1 MATKTKKSAK
11 ATKTKQ
17 SARKNTSSLLS
28 EYNRQFANITNLLLT
43 GLGAIGVIVDIM
55 FKTGSGEIGKN
66 TGHSNIPLV
75 ANWQD
80 NPEIQGKY
88 AEVCATFPE
97 AEYRF
102 PAYCFGT
109 NTRGDVRM
117 IKEIMNQIDPPL
129 LVISLENIFNYAK
142 FGDIEDLLFN
152 VLDIAKQLQRNVRV
166 PFCIASPTVELPAE
180 FYAWADAIFDCDVVG
195 DPGRLEIEDITGEAK

>member
-43 GLGAIGVIVDIM
+43 GLGSIGVIVEIL
-55 FKTGSGEIGKN
+55 FKTGNGEIGKN
-66 TGHSNIPLV
+66 TKHSNMPLMV
-75 ANWQD
+75 SFQTE
-80 NPEIQGKY
+80 PEIQGQYVK
-88 AEVCATFPE
+88 AIATFAD

-102 PAYCFGT
+102 PAYCFGN
-109 NTRGDVRM
+109 NTRGDVRRV
-117 IKEIMNQIDPPL
+117 KAIMKQIDPPIIL
-129 LVISLENIFNYAK
+129 LSLDNIFGCAK
-142 FGDIEDLLFN
+142 FGDIEDLLFD

-166 PFCIASPTVELPAE
+166 PFCIASPIVELPVE

>member
-1 MATKTKKSAK
+1 M
-11 ATKTKQ
+11 
-17 SARKNTSSLLS
+17 
-28 EYNRQFANITNLLLT
+28 LT
-43 GLGAIGVIVDIM
+43 GLGAMGVIVDIM

-80 NPEIQGKY
+80 NPQIQGKY

-109 NTRGDVRM
+109 NTRGDIRRM
-117 IKEIMNQIDPPL
+117 KAIMEQIDPPL
-129 LVISLENIFNYAK
+129 IVMSIDNIFSSAK
-142 FGDIEDLLFN
+142 FGEIEGLLFA
-152 VLDIAKQLQRNVRV
+152 VLDIAKQLRRDVKV
-166 PFCIASPTVELPAE
+166 PICIASPTVQLPAE
-180 FYAWADAIFDCDVVG
+180 FFDWADAIFDCDVVG
-195 DPGRLEIEDITGEAK
+195 DSGRFVITDVTDRVK